1 MANSLPAFSNDEF
14 AVINSLSALD
24 NNEFGVTN
32 SMSSLD
38 KHEFGATNS
47 FPSLNKYEFG
57 ATNSFPALDNNE
69 FVVTNSSSTL
79 EKYEFCAQDASAGL
93 YAYASTHLESTVA
106 RVAAEQNSK
115 GLMIKARTD
124 GADFYHVKFPLE
136 TCIFNAHSHCVANV
150 RKNVNKKV
158 ATFLLTFYRSFL

>member
-1 MANSLPAFSNDEF
+1 MANSLSAFDKYEF
-14 AVINSLSALD
+14 V
-24 NNEFGVTN
+24 VTN
-32 SMSSLD
+32 SFPALN
-38 KHEFGATNS
+38 KNKFGVTNS
-47 FPSLNKYEFG
+47 FPSLNKYEFA

-93 YAYASTHLESTVA
+93 YAYASTHLESTA
-106 RVAAEQNSK
+106 AQVAAEQNSK